1 MGSKINSG
9 AVFTTCLA
17 ITILAT
23 VGEPHYQALGF
34 LLWPGALIALL
45 IFLILH
51 LKYFD
56 HPTVVTCMNVV
67 FNAFILWGIFQAA
80 RAVYRRFGKSHRYS
94 RT

>member
-1 MGSKINSG
+1 MDSKMNSA
-9 AVFTTCLA
+9 AVFISCLA

-23 VGEPHYQALGF
+23 LGEPHYQALG
-34 LLWPGALIALL
+34 LLILPGSGITFL
-45 IFLILH
+45 IFLVLH

-56 HPTVVTCMNVV
+56 HPTVITCMDVV
-67 FNAFILWGIFQAA
+67 FNAFIFWGIFQAA